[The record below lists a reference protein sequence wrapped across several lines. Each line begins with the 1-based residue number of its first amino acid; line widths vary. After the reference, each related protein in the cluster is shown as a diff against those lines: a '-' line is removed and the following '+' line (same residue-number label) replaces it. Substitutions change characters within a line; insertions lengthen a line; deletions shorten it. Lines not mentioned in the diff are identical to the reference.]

1 MRYNK
6 CSGGERRKSSLKVG
20 RYPCRVAQPE
30 IINLVGE
37 PLRVAV
43 APFPVGRAK
52 SLAPGF
58 RRVATAIR
66 RHTPSSKGA
75 RQVRSTYA
83 RAASP
88 PRNATSA
95 VCRFAA
101 INKTPDSLKVV
112 FAPGWTGGR
121 AGARWCPDPPFL
133 ETCMSLK
140 KTPGRGGPRPVAET
154 GRRAAAGFGG
164 APRY

>member
-1 MRYNK
+1 VRYNK

-88 PRNATSA
+88 LRNATSA

-101 INKTPDSLKVV
+101 IKKPILLYIRERSNNALWRTTPVHLTRKTKTRISGQARPPYVN
-112 FAPGWTGGR
+112 GR
-121 AGARWCPDPPFL
+121 FHWHLQHPAATPIPF
-133 ETCMSLK
+133 
-140 KTPGRGGPRPVAET
+140 
-154 GRRAAAGFGG
+154 
-164 APRY
+164 